1 MVNLGFEGEEGPF
14 DVGEFRPIH
23 LHFLLARIWPG
34 IPRQERIDSIERSC
48 FLLSIRLNGPRMKVN
63 RL

>member
-23 LHFLLARIWPG
+23 YILLARIWPG
-34 IPRQERIDSIERSC
+34 IPRQELINSIERSC
-48 FLLSIRLNGPRMKVN
+48 FLLSIRLKGPRMKFK